1 MALDPEK
8 VHAFV
13 GKAVGD
19 LGAAASALLVVVGD
33 KLGLYRALKM
43 GPATSDE
50 LAHRANLHERYVRE
64 WLAAQ
69 ASAGY
74 VTYDAA
80 AGRYFLSD
88 EQAEC
93 MTNEESPACVVGGFQ
108 SLLAVSKAVPKV
120 MEGFRTGKGVGWH
133 EHDADLFHGTER
145 FFRPGYNANLVSS
158 WIPSLEGV
166 KQKLESG
173 AEVADVGCGHG
184 ASTIILAK
192 AYPKSRFHGFDY
204 HQPSIDAA
212 KQRAQSAGVGDRVT
226 FERAAAADYPGK
238 YDLVAFFD
246 CLHDMGDPVGA
257 AGHVKDSLRAG
268 GTWMLVEPFAH
279 DKVEDNLNPI
289 GRVMYGFS
297 TMVCC
302 PASLAQEGRA
312 ALGAQA
318 GEARMRDVMKKA
330 GFGHFRRAT
339 ETPFNIV
346 YEIRA

>member
-1 MALDPEK
+1 Q
-8 VHAFV
+8 
-13 GKAVGD
+13 
-19 LGAAASALLVVVGD
+19 AA
-33 KLGLYRALKM
+33 
-43 GPATSDE
+43 
-50 LAHRANLHERYVRE
+50 
-64 WLAAQ
+64 
-69 ASAGY
+69 AGY

-158 WIPSLEGV
+158 WVPSLEGV

-246 CLHDMGDPVGA
+246 CLHDMGDPV
-257 AGHVKDSLRAG
+257 
-268 GTWMLVEPFAH
+268 
-279 DKVEDNLNPI
+279 
-289 GRVMYGFS
+289 
-297 TMVCC
+297 
-302 PASLAQEGRA
+302 
-312 ALGAQA
+312 
-318 GEARMRDVMKKA
+318 
-330 GFGHFRRAT
+330 
-339 ETPFNIV
+339 
-346 YEIRA
+346 